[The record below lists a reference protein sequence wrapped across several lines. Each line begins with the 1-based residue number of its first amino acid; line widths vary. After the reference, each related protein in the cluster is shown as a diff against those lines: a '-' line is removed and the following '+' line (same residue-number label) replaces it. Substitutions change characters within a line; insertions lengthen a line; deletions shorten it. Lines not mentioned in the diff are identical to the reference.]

1 MLNDG
6 LDIARCS
13 VCLQVNTGDFIFLII
28 TLDFVS
34 FICYHCLFNSVTR
47 NMQKQS
53 SLLPLVTYVSIKS
66 VCTYLI
72 HFRNSRNIH
81 SVKVFTIVR

>member
-28 TLDFVS
+28 TLDF
-34 FICYHCLFNSVTR
+34 CLIH
-47 NMQKQS
+47 
-53 SLLPLVTYVSIKS
+53 LLPLSI
-66 VCTYLI
+66 
-72 HFRNSRNIH
+72 
-81 SVKVFTIVR
+81 